1 MAKLKHYGKSFMEE
15 FKKNDISLLA
25 SAQAYHYL
33 LSIVPLLIVC
43 FALIPYFHIK
53 PDDAIS
59 FISKIL
65 PSEMG
70 EIFKE
75 NIVSLVQDR
84 QGGLLTVGIIGALW
98 SASNGINS
106 FIKSV
111 NKAYDVEESRN
122 FLLVRLI
129 ALGMTLLMIAA
140 LVVAIIL
147 PIFGQVLLHFIQSEI
162 GLDSSL
168 SIVYNILRWV
178 ISFVILTLVLML
190 LYRIAPNK
198 RLPFKHI
205 LPGAVAAGILWLVI
219 SAGFSI
225 YVGNFGSYS
234 VTYGSLGGVIILMI
248 WFFLTAFILLIGALV
263 NVLYHRQRQ
272 KEEKTE
278 HQAANL

>member
-1 MAKLKHYGKSFMEE
+1 MANLKKDGKAFIAL

-33 LSIVPLLIVC
+33 LSIVPLLMVC
-43 FALIPYFHIK
+43 FALIPYFHIQ

-70 EIFKE
+70 QIFKE
-75 NIVSLVQDR
+75 NIISLVQDR

-111 NKAYDVEESRN
+111 NMAYDVEESRN
-122 FLLVRLI
+122 FILVRLI
-129 ALGMTLLMIAA
+129 ALGLTLLMIAS
-140 LVVAIIL
+140 LVVAIVL
-147 PIFGQVLLHFIQSEI
+147 PIFGQVLFDFIQSEI
-162 GLDSSL
+162 GFSSSL
-168 SIVYNILRWV
+168 GVIYGILRWV
-178 ISFVILTLVLML
+178 VSFVVLTLLLML

-234 VTYGSLGGVIILMI
+234 VTYGSLGGIIILMI

-263 NVLYHRQRQ
+263 NVLYHQRRKQ
-272 KEEKTE
+272 EETIE
-278 HQAANL
+278 DQVG